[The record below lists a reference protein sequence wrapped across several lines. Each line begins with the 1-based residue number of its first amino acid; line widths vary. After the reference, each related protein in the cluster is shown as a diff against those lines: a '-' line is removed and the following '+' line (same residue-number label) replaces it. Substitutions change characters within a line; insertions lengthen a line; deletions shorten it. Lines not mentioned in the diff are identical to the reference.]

1 MAAEQTNL
9 SLVNNVV
16 GKRDVQTLIN
26 ELAGLD
32 EFLHQAAIRQG
43 GTAISLPKT
52 GQMLEDLSQANH
64 LNLLQQPD
72 RERLKAY
79 LEALLESAPLMHMS
93 FTLDPPPLFTQKL
106 VVWFRQ
112 NIHPQVLL
120 QIGLNPT
127 IGAGCV
133 LRTNSK
139 YFDMSL
145 RQRFTEQR
153 PLLAQQLSQPTN
165 QTTVTTEGSKT

>member
-1 MAAEQTNL
+1 VVAEQTDI
-9 SLVNNVV
+9 SLVNNVI

-26 ELAGLD
+26 ELTALD
-32 EFLHQAAIRQG
+32 EFLRQAAIRQG
-43 GTAISLPKT
+43 GTAVNLPKS

-72 RERLKAY
+72 RDRLNAY
-79 LEALLESAPLMHMS
+79 LKTLLESAPLIHMS

-106 VVWFRQ
+106 VVWLRQ

-133 LRTNSK
+133 LRTTNK

-145 RQRFTEQR
+145 RQRFANQR
-153 PLLAQQLSQPTN
+153 QLLAKQLNQPN
-165 QTTVTTEGSKT
+165 TTMATAESSEV